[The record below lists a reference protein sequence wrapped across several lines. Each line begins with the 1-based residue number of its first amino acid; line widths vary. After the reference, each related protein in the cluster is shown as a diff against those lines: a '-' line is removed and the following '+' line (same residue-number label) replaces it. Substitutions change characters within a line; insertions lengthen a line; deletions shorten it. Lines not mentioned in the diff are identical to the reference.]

1 MNWRM
6 ILSVWTQL
14 NGLVNWLMCRLYGNV
29 SINNRHPDQCDHAY
43 THCCRCR
50 SACVKRFVVVLLDR
64 DRRQDINY
72 AQFRRLLKTLLI
84 FSLTGCLLAPWKY
97 LGLIIYYYMFNII
110 TKLWKKRILAWTWN
124 LVMDCSKSLK
134 MAPYS
139 SICYRFQASGCWK
152 HRYLEIYVRGHWRS
166 FERAPFDR
174 SHRSSYRGSIEIW
187 PYHSLNGGS
196 GSVNGDL

>member
-1 MNWRM
+1 M
-6 ILSVWTQL
+6 ILRLVGPGHVVKQL
-14 NGLVNWLMCRLYGNV
+14 QASEWSAQYLIASPKSSKLETKHDELKNDLVCMDSTNWLMRRLYGNV

-110 TKLWKKRILAWTWN
+110 TKLWKKTNIGVN
-124 LVMDCSKSLK
+124 LKS
-134 MAPYS
+134 
-139 SICYRFQASGCWK
+139 CYGLFK
-152 HRYLEIYVRGHWRS
+152 VTE
-166 FERAPFDR
+166 
-174 SHRSSYRGSIEIW
+174 
-187 PYHSLNGGS
+187 NGA
-196 GSVNGDL
+196 V

>member
-43 THCCRCR
+43 THCCR
-50 SACVKRFVVVLLDR
+50 CVKRFVVVLLDR

-110 TKLWKKRILAWTWN
+110 TKLWKKNKYWRE
-124 LVMDCSKSLK
+124 
-134 MAPYS
+134 
-139 SICYRFQASGCWK
+139 
-152 HRYLEIYVRGHWRS
+152 LEILLWIVQSHWKWRRIALSVTVFKLVAAENIVTLKSTLGVTEGHLKGHHS
-166 FERAPFDR
+166 IDR
-174 SHRSSYRGSIEIW
+174 IEVPIGV
-187 PYHSLNGGS
+187 P
-196 GSVNGDL
+196 